1 MFIPVNFLKKEFSD
15 STDVNWADSEENDVL
30 LLVEKV
36 IAVYLERYFEK
47 LLNIMY
53 RMDIDEKD
61 FSAALLDKNP
71 SHTIAILVIEREKR
85 RLMLREY
92 YKNKGNN

>member
-30 LLVEKV
+30 LLMEKV

>member
-1 MFIPVNFLKKEFSD
+1 MFIPVNFLKKEFPD

-30 LLVEKV
+30 LLMEKV

-85 RLMLREY
+85 RLMLREN